1 MTIKLGKVEVSSV
14 GLKLREEPEENAK
27 EIITFTNKAIIHIL
41 NDTQGGD
48 YIVTV
53 NGNIFN
59 RNDWLKVKS
68 IKGETHTTSNDT
80 SKTGF
85 VKAYYVQERL
95 TGIITGITEVKPE
108 IVNFKLILSVQNNL
122 DQKFELSNFQA
133 LKNSQNS
140 YVATIDESFA
150 EYCFNDLGESIEF
163 TINL

>member
-1 MTIKLGKVEVSSV
+1 MTIKLGKVEVGSV
-14 GLKLREEPEENAK
+14 GLMLREEPKESAK
-27 EIITFTNKAIIHIL
+27 EIIRFNNEAIIHIL
-41 NDTQGGD
+41 NDVQGGD
-48 YIVTV
+48 YSVTV
-53 NGNIFN
+53 NGNRIN

-68 IKGETHTTSNDT
+68 IKGETHTISNDT

-108 IVNFKLILSVQNNL
+108 IVNFKLILSIKNNP
-122 DQKFELSNFQA
+122 DKKFELSDFQA

-140 YVATIDESFA
+140 FVATIDESFA